1 MIFQIIYL
9 NIFLFF
15 GDKFHITDTIWFSQY
30 ISIYIYIYKI
40 HIFKISNYLYF
51 FLSRIFFHKYI
62 LSTNSFSIILL
73 SIIFIILIFLFFIPK
88 FFLPQISHPQ
98 NPYPQISHV
107 ETPHHKIRSK
117 ASHPQISYYPDFS
130 YDKIL
135 TYKLFK
141 KSFTI
146 FLAVNSPT

>member
-9 NIFLFF
+9 NNFLFF
-15 GDKFHITDTIWFSQY
+15 GDKFHITDIIWFSQY
-30 ISIYIYIYKI
+30 ISIYIYIHIYKI

-51 FLSRIFFHKYI
+51 VLFRIFFHKYI
-62 LSTNSFSIILL
+62 LSIILL

-88 FFLPQISHPQ
+88 FFLPKISHPQ